1 MVKCQKC
8 GAVISVGNLYC
19 DVCGAEYRV
28 VPDYEPELEIS
39 IREFLSGL
47 TEESPLEEKKKK
59 PAYGKVVLLCLL
71 LVLMGIRIGMNIY
84 SDTAVGKPMMLGN
97 KTHPL
102 PAVYKN
108 ALDLSDSIRE
118 LQEEIITA
126 LFPTPVVWPES
137 GTYDQAEFIMV
148 DVQEGVQIYY
158 TTDGTIPTRENTL
171 YREPIP
177 MPLGESRFTFMAVS
191 PQGFEGEL
199 IGREYLLNIKTGITQ
214 EEAEN
219 ILIQENIKKGLILDK
234 NGALADYYGVNRYFY
249 RYPLLIG
256 DNHYFIFAEHYLENE
271 INRRTGNYY
280 AVEVITGECFRLISE
295 GNARYGLKEI

>member
-1 MVKCQKC
+1 MKCQKC

-39 IREFLSGL
+39 IRESISGL
-47 TEESPLEEKKKK
+47 TEESPSEEKKRK
-59 PAYGKVVLLCLL
+59 PAYGKAVALCLL
-71 LVLMGIRIGMNIY
+71 LLLMGIGIGINIY
-84 SDTAVGKPMMLGN
+84 SDTAVGEAMMVG
-97 KTHPL
+97 KQTHPL
-102 PAVYKN
+102 RAVYKN
-108 ALDLSDSIRE
+108 AQDLSGRIRE
-118 LQEEIITA
+118 WKEEITTA
-126 LFPTPVVWPES
+126 LSPIPVVWPES
-137 GTYDQAEFIMV
+137 GTYEQAEFITV
-148 DVQEGVQIYY
+148 DVPEGVQIYY
-158 TTDGTIPTRENTL
+158 TMDGTIPTRESTL
-171 YREPIP
+171 YHEPIP
-177 MPLGESRFTFMAVS
+177 MPLGESRFAFIAFS

-199 IGREYLLNIKTGITQ
+199 IGREYLLNIKTGITR

-249 RYPLLIG
+249 RYPLLIE

-280 AVEVITGECFRLISE
+280 AVEVMTGECFRLIVE
-295 GNARYGLKEI
+295 GDEGYSLKEI